1 VNPRTTLRARQEN
14 FGGTEASLDGGDEFL
29 REGIERWG
37 SWLLGADAQGLGRR
51 EAARLV
57 WRGVAAKQ
65 PGVGDVLRCR
75 WCALRPV
82 ALLLLTVKPLLLLVS
97 LLGLSGTG

>member
-1 VNPRTTLRARQEN
+1 MALRARQEN
-14 FGGTEASLDGGDEFL
+14 FAGTEASLDGGDEFL

-37 SWLLGADAQGLGRR
+37 SVLLDAEAKGLGRH

-65 PGVGDVLRCR
+65 AGVGDVLDVLHP
-75 WCALRPV
+75 APS
-82 ALLLLTVKPLLLLVS
+82 AAA
-97 LLGLSGTG
+97 